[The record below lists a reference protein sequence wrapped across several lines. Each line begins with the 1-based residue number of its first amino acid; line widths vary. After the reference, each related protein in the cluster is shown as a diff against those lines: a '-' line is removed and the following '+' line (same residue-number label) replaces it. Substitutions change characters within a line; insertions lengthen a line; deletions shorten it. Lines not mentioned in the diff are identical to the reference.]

1 MNAVPSDFSF
11 QRPGGFHASGLARKA
26 IAQCGATIAKTIFE
40 IDCAWYSSFKF
51 ILGVSQVVAYIVF
64 REFRSSSVRS

>member
-1 MNAVPSDFSF
+1 MPCLLISRFNDPEDSTHLASQERPLHNA
-11 QRPGGFHASGLARKA
+11 
-26 IAQCGATIAKTIFE
+26 ATIAKTIFE

-64 REFRSSSVRS
+64 REF

>member
-26 IAQCGATIAKTIFE
+26 IAQCRATIAKTICIKRIQQDNFE
-40 IDCAWYSSFKF
+40 
-51 ILGVSQVVAYIVF
+51 
-64 REFRSSSVRS
+64 